1 MSISSFKASM
11 LWPLHRLVSIPVI
24 YDFSQ
29 KLAGGNISQQ
39 ILRQELSCLPET
51 GSALDV
57 GGGTGRLRPFLPP
70 RWRYTCLDTD
80 PKKLKGFKKNYEKD
94 QSIKASGCHMPV
106 PDQSYDICL
115 MKSVTHHLNTED
127 LAASLKEIKRVL
139 RPGGLLILVDAIW
152 CPSNVR
158 GRTLW
163 CLDRGNF
170 PRTKEALT
178 NHLTNNF
185 LIERKRFWRVN
196 HNYALFW
203 CRKI

>member
-1 MSISSFKASM
+1 M
-11 LWPLHRLVSIPVI
+11 LRLLHELVSIPVV
-24 YDFSQ
+24 YDISQ
-29 KLAGGNISQQ
+29 KLAGGKLTQS
-39 ILRQELSCLPET
+39 ILRQELSSLPEK

-57 GGGTGRLRPFLPP
+57 GGGTGRLRPLLPP
-70 RWRYTCLDTD
+70 QWRYTCLDTD

-94 QSIKASGCHMPV
+94 QSINASGCHMPV

-115 MKSVTHHLNTED
+115 MKSVTHHLNTVN
-127 LAASLKEIKRVL
+127 LTGSLKEIKRVL
-139 RPGGLLILVDAIW
+139 RPGGLFILVDAIW
-152 CPSNVR
+152 CPSNLR
-158 GRTLW
+158 GRILW

-185 LIERKRFWRVN
+185 LIERQRFWRVN

>member
-1 MSISSFKASM
+1 MIR
-11 LWPLHRLVSIPVI
+11 LLHELVSIPVV
-24 YDFSQ
+24 YDISQ
-29 KLAGGNISQQ
+29 KLAGGKLTQE
-39 ILRQELSCLPET
+39 ILRQELWSLPEK

-57 GGGTGRLRPFLPP
+57 GGGTGRLRPLMPP

-80 PKKLKGFKKNYEKD
+80 PKKLKGFKKKYEKD
-94 QSIKASGCHMPV
+94 QSINASGCHMPV

-115 MKSVTHHLNTED
+115 MKSVAHHLNIDD
-127 LAASLKEIKRVL
+127 LTASLKEIKRVL
-139 RPGGLLILVDAIW
+139 RPGGLLFLVDPIW
-152 CPSNVR
+152 CPSNLR
-158 GRTLW
+158 GRILW
-163 CLDRGNF
+163 YLDRGNF